1 MTNEMAHPDLM
12 LMKIDPIWD
21 HFCISEHTLILNSYG
36 DTHMLKVEQIPL
48 TMAMECKCV
57 LEC

>member
-36 DTHMLKVEQIPL
+36 DTHMLKVEQY
-48 TMAMECKCV
+48 TD
-57 LEC
+57 